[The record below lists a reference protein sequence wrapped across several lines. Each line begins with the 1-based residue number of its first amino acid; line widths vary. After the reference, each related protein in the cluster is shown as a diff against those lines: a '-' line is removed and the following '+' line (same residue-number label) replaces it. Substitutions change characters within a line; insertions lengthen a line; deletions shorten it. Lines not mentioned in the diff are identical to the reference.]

1 LPDVDVEALTDL
13 RTPWC
18 IHVAVTLRI
27 AEHVDAGVTR
37 VEDLAQATDSDPF
50 TLGCLLNTLIGK
62 GIFEEPTPGSYAL
75 NEPARALMSPP
86 MRLGCDL
93 NGIGGRMA
101 HVWGTMLEY
110 VQTGKTAYASR
121 FGTPFWDDLAAHPNV
136 AASFDDL
143 LGAVG
148 HGTPSGEFE
157 ISGRWAAIKHVVDVG
172 GGKGEMLVEIL
183 RLHPHVRGTLV
194 EMPHAA
200 HAALEVFEAAELGYR
215 AEAIGRSFFEPLPNG
230 ADLYVMRKVLN
241 NWPDAQA
248 LALLKNCAEAALPN
262 GRIAILGSVCED
274 DARRDIEVD
283 MMLVGGKPRTVSEL
297 RTLANAAGLE
307 IVDARPQPNGYFVTE
322 LRPI

>member
-1 LPDVDVEALTDL
+1 LPSVDIEALTDL

-27 AEHVDAGVTR
+27 AEHIDAGVTR
-37 VEDLAQATDSDPF
+37 IEDLAQATSTDPF
-50 TLGCLLNTLIGK
+50 TLGCLMSTLAAK
-62 GIFEEPTPGSYAL
+62 GIFEEPTPGTYAL
-75 NEPARALMSPP
+75 NEPAQALMSPP

-121 FGTPFWDDLAAHPNV
+121 FGQPFWDDLAAHPDV

-157 ISGRWAAIKHVVDVG
+157 ISGGWSDVKHVVDVG
-172 GGKGEMLVEIL
+172 GGKGDMLVEIL
-183 RLHPHVRGTLV
+183 RLHPHARGTLV

-200 HAALEVFEAAELGYR
+200 SAATDVFQAAGLGYR
-215 AEAIGRSFFEPLPNG
+215 AVSLGRSFFEPLPAG
-230 ADLYVMRKVLN
+230 ADLYVLRKVLN
-241 NWPDAQA
+241 NWPDVQA
-248 LALLKNCAEAALPN
+248 LALLKNCADAAMPN
-262 GRIAILGSVCED
+262 GRVVILGSICED
-274 DARRDIEVD
+274 DARREIEVD

-297 RTLANAAGLE
+297 HALAVDAGLD
-307 IVDARPQPNGYFVTE
+307 IVDAGRQSNGYFVTE